1 MELALLGTVFLL
13 LALAANPTLAATNV
27 GVGSPCSAADTCVT
41 GAVCDRVYAKCLLT
55 QGQECSGE
63 NANNCVSGAYCLTT
77 CECEDDYTAVSNLCE
92 PANSGTGDIIRN
104 SKRNTH
110 KKMWMTW

>member
-13 LALAANPTLAATNV
+13 LLAANPTLAATNV

-77 CECEDDYTAVSNLCE
+77 CECEDDYKAVSNLCE
-92 PANSGTGDIIRN
+92 PVDSGTGGTFTLN
-104 SKRNTH
+104 SKRSAVR
-110 KKMWMTW
+110 KMWLFR